1 MTTLHSTTKK
11 CINCGCMNRYQ
22 VVGSTIALDSPD
34 LDTRPAP
41 LQRET
46 IEYGVERCSNCN
58 YASSD
63 IEEKIKFDANI
74 LKSEQY
80 IKILKSSYPE
90 LAKSYMLASVIKDS
104 INDYISSAMLMLNA
118 CWVLDDNKV
127 DAKKTRIVTAK
138 LFEKTELD
146 ETIRMIMIDLYRR
159 AEDFSKAKELIK
171 ETYDFIEDG
180 LHKRIL
186 MCEEKLV
193 DNKDSSCHTCSEIS
207 DIIGEDI
214 TEEEADSLEEVKR
227 KLFDENSN
235 EPIRLYGMNGLV
247 TFQQIAIIPLIK
259 KKKQTIYAILQPED
273 DDIPD
278 DEALVFE
285 IVGGDEIEEL
295 KLVTDDDVT
304 NKVFEEYYRLIENN
318 NN

>member
-11 CINCGCMNRYQ
+11 CINCGYMNRYQ

-58 YASSD
+58 YASGD

-80 IKILKSSYPE
+80 IKVLKSSYPE
-90 LAKSYMLASVIKDS
+90 LAKSYMLASIIKES
-104 INDYISSAMLMLNA
+104 VNDYIAAGMLMLNA
-118 CWVLDDNKV
+118 CWVLDDNKI
-127 DAKKTRIVTAK
+127 DAKRTRIVTAK
-138 LFEKTELD
+138 LFEKSELN

-159 AEDFSKAKELIK
+159 AEDFLKAKELIK
-171 ETYDFIEDG
+171 ETYNYIEDG

-186 MCEEKLV
+186 LCEEKLV
-193 DNKDSSCHTCSEIS
+193 NNADSSCHSCSEIGT
-207 DIIGEDI
+207 IIGE
-214 TEEEADSLEEVKR
+214 TMVEEEADSLEAVKR
-227 KLFDENSN
+227 KLFDENST

-247 TFQQIAIIPLIK
+247 TLKQIAIIPLTINE
-259 KKKQTIYAILQPED
+259 KQIIYAILQPVD
-273 DDIPD
+273 DDIQD

-285 IVGGDEIEEL
+285 LVGGEEIEEI
-295 KLVTDDDVT
+295 KLVTNGDIS
-304 NKVFEEYYRLIENN
+304 NEVFEEYYRLIEENN
-318 NN
+318 K